1 MRLKTMKFRIL
12 AISAFAALVAASPL
26 AAPGEA
32 KAACKVHIGDFN
44 WDSANFH
51 DQVTAFILRHGY
63 GCQVKMTYGGTVP
76 IMAAHYKGKNDLVME
91 LWYENLKDQYDAALK
106 SKKVK
111 RLSVNTPDSAQGWYI
126 PRFIQKANPGL
137 RSVFDLPKY
146 KHLFKDPEEPSKGR
160 FVNCIPGWTCEL
172 INTVKLRAYGLEKH
186 YTNFRPGSGGA
197 LAAAIKGAYIKK
209 KPVLAY
215 FYAPSSLQGQI
226 DLVKLEEPAWNE
238 ADWSEIMKRAAAVRK
253 NGESAMGDP
262 RKATA
267 YRKAELPKS
276 VTAKFAA
283 ENPEI
288 VAFLDKYTLPSSVVS
303 KALAYLEK
311 EAGGDARATAIHFL
325 KTNKV
330 WKKWVPADVARKI
343 EAALASA

>member
-1 MRLKTMKFRIL
+1 MRLGAL
-12 AISAFAALVAASPL
+12 AIVVFASLLASPL
-26 AAPGEA
+26 AATGEA
-32 KAACKVHIGDFN
+32 RAACKVRIGDLN

-51 DQVTAFILRHGY
+51 SQMAAFILRHGY
-63 GCQVKMTYGGTVP
+63 GCRVRLIYGASVP
-76 IMAAHYKGKNDLVME
+76 IMTAHYEGKNDLIME
-91 LWYENLKDQYDAALK
+91 VWYDNIKAEYDAAVK
-106 SKKVK
+106 SGNIGM
-111 RLSVNTPDSAQGWYI
+111 LGVNTPDGAQGWYI
-126 PRFIQKANPGL
+126 PRFVQEENPGL

-160 FVNCIPGWTCEL
+160 FVNCIPGWYCEI

-186 YTNFRPGSGGA
+186 YTNFRPGSLGA
-197 LAAAIKGAYIKK
+197 LTAAIKGAYLKK
-209 KPVLAY
+209 RPALAY

-267 YRKAELPKS
+267 YRKAELLKS
-276 VTAKFAA
+276 ATAKFAA

-288 VAFLDKYTLPSSVVS
+288 VAFLEKYTLPSGVVS
-303 KALAYLEK
+303 KALVYLER

-330 WKKWVPADVARKI
+330 WKKWVPADVARKV